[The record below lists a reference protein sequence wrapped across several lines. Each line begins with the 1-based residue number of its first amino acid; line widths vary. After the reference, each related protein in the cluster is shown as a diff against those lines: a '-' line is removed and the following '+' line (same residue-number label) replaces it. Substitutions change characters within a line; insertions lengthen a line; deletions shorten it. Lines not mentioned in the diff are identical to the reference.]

1 MNSTLAT
8 DSAPLTGDALR
19 RRYDEINR
27 RIADA
32 AARSGRKASQV
43 VLVAVSKTA
52 SMEQIRD
59 LVQAG
64 HVHFGENRVQQLQQ
78 RVAQVAEFQS
88 RRNELTGTASEPV
101 RWHLIG
107 SLQRNKVKKAIECA
121 RLIHSVDSMRL
132 AEDIQNAASRREDPV
147 DVLVEVNISGEA
159 SKHGLHPPAV
169 RHVIEQIDTM
179 INVRPR
185 GLMCMAPNMTGADGM
200 AVVRDVFERC
210 RELFQ
215 EIRTAG
221 VGGDAFD
228 LLSMGMSNDFEVA
241 VECGANVVRIGSAL
255 FGAPAIQDDPAD
267 A

>member
-1 MNSTLAT
+1 MTTTLAT
-8 DSAPLTGDALR
+8 DTAPLTGDALR
-19 RRYDEINR
+19 SRYDEINK
-27 RIADA
+27 RIGEA

-52 SMEQIRD
+52 SMEQIRE

-78 RVAQVAEFQS
+78 RVAQVEEFQA
-88 RRNELTGTASEPV
+88 RRRELTGAEPAPV
-101 RWHLIG
+101 RWHMIG

-132 AEDIQNAASRREDPV
+132 AEDIQNAAARREDPV
-147 DVLVEVNISGEA
+147 DILIEVNVSGEA

-179 INVRPR
+179 VNVRPR
-185 GLMCMAPNMTGADGM
+185 GLMCMAPNTQDM

-215 EIRTAG
+215 DIRSAG

-228 LLSMGMSNDFEVA
+228 LLSMGMSNDFEA
-241 VECGANVVRIGSAL
+241 AIECGSNMVRIGSAL
-255 FGAPAIQDDPAD
+255 FGAPAVQDDPGEG
-267 A
+267 